1 MIGRLFSFIL
11 VAAAIATAAAQTLP
25 APLQPLMYYAG
36 QPGRLTQDRDALGGN
51 PFASALVE
59 VLNKEP
65 RTLADFTALLSAANA
80 RHSGGW
86 QQMQFPKSLPRW
98 RMDAGAAGEKRVA
111 LVLINADYSKSGGVY
126 SLPGARFDAQRVP
139 EALRAAGF
147 ETTLVF
153 DQTAEAARN
162 AIDAFAA
169 RSAGADA
176 SLIYVGGHGIQ
187 HKRVVYWMMGDYPE
201 QNDTWLPT
209 HAIGRGTISPV
220 TSFCTSRNGSSAGS
234 NTRFADPSGCTRR
247 SPAVSPS
254 GRTTGDSKPS
264 VFATAACPR

>member
-1 MIGRLFSFIL
+1 MIRRLVL
-11 VAAAIATAAAQTLP
+11 LVVAATLAASASAQTAP
-25 APLQPLMYYAG
+25 AAPGPLFYYAG
-36 QPGRLTQDRDALGGN
+36 QPGRLTQDRDRLGGN

-59 VLNKEP
+59 VLKQQP
-65 RTLADFTALLSAANA
+65 ATLADFTGHLAAANA

-86 QQMQFPKSLPRW
+86 QQLQFPKKLPRW
-98 RMDAGAAGEKRVA
+98 RMHADAGEKRVA

-153 DQTAEAARN
+153 DQTAETARR
-162 AIDAFAA
+162 AIDAFAVQ
-169 RSAGADA
+169 SASADA

-201 QNDTWLPT
+201 QNDTWLQT
-209 HAIGRGTISPV
+209 HAISLDEIGR
-220 TSFCTSRNGSSAGS
+220 AGQAKTANLVLYAS
-234 NTRFADPSGCTRR
+234 CRDDP
-247 SPAVSPS
+247 
-254 GRTTGDSKPS
+254 
-264 VFATAACPR
+264 FQ